1 MWGLVLRAHPPA
13 KARSA
18 PMFWV
23 DRLIEGELC
32 CRVGRLLCCGHRGEA
47 HHGKENGGAS
57 MSAEERAWDDSE
69 R

>member
-1 MWGLVLRAHPPA
+1 
-13 KARSA
+13 
-18 PMFWV
+18 MFWV